1 MKLDFSRPIFEKK
14 TQITN
19 FMKLLAVRAQIFH
32 AGGRADI
39 RDEAN
44 SRKFFES
51 A

>member
-1 MKLDFSRPIFEKK
+1 
-14 TQITN
+14 
-19 FMKLLAVRAQIFH
+19 MKLLAVRAQIFH